1 MLTDENLMA
10 PETLGES
17 SIILLWCSFVKN
29 YSELISPSHLSPCP
43 EMLDRVSRKDTELE
57 NYSLTFI
64 FEPWEHA
71 QPHWK
76 ILPEAGPFSL
86 PSKRLCWGRPVAF
99 FHIPHSAPCPLPRH
113 IPLGETSPHPSP
125 APLPNPC
132 NYQTPTHKMIILGQS
147 LFWTILDKTP
157 KLATWC
163 LFLTD
168 LSSCKESGEM
178 TSKDPT

>member
-10 PETLGES
+10 PETLGKS

-57 NYSLTFI
+57 NYCLTFI

-76 ILPEAGPFSL
+76 ISLPEAGPFSL

-113 IPLGETSPHPSP
+113 SPLGETSPHPSP

-132 NYQTPTHKMIILGQS
+132 NYQTPTHKMIILGHTQNS
-147 LFWTILDKTP
+147 TGYDLEQLDAFFWQI
-157 KLATWC
+157 
-163 LFLTD
+163 
-168 LSSCKESGEM
+168 
-178 TSKDPT
+178 